1 MMKQG
6 FAYILVAV
14 QFICLLYFAL
24 TGPWIASGWLLL
36 LEVLG
41 ILLGIWALLS
51 MRVTRISVLP
61 IPSAGAQLVTHGP
74 YRWIRHP
81 MYAALLL
88 TTLALALDA
97 PSPGR
102 WGAWI
107 VLGVDLVVKL
117 NFEEQLLD
125 KALAGYHAYKA
136 NSWRLIPWVY

>member
-6 FAYILVAV
+6 FGYLLVAV

-24 TGPWIASGWLLL
+24 TGPWIASGWLLW

-41 ILLGIWALLS
+41 ILLGVWALLS
-51 MRVTRISVLP
+51 MRVTRVSVLP
-61 IPSAGAQLVTHGP
+61 LPRAGAQLVTRGP

-88 TTLALALDA
+88 TTLALVMDA
-97 PSPGR
+97 PLPGR

-125 KALAGYHAYKA
+125 KALAGYQTYKA
-136 NSWRLIPWVY
+136 TSWRLVPWVY